1 MPRWDREP
9 SPQLDS
15 LTRTGRPNADEVVT
29 FRDLRV
35 DLARL
40 LAWRGTRRLKLNPT
54 ALRILVYFIE
64 RPGRVHT
71 RDLLL
76 DILWPDKPEI
86 GARTVDV
93 NIRHLRRALN
103 SDGEPDLIRT
113 VYGFG
118 YALDDDH
125 GTGRG
130 GTPF

>member
-1 MPRWDREP
+1 MPASRAIAP
-9 SPQLDS
+9 SGL
-15 LTRTGRPNADEVVT
+15 PNADEVVA

-40 LAWRGTRRLKLNPT
+40 VAWRGSRRLKLDPT
-54 ALRILVYFIE
+54 ALRMLVYFIG
-64 RPGRVHT
+64 RPRQVHT

-103 SDGEPDLIRT
+103 AGGEPDLIRT
-113 VYGFG
+113 VHGFG
-118 YALDDDH
+118 YALDDNH
-125 GTGRG
+125 GAG
-130 GTPF
+130 

>member
-1 MPRWDREP
+1 M
-9 SPQLDS
+9 
-15 LTRTGRPNADEVVT
+15 T

-40 LAWRGTRRLKLNPT
+40 IAWRGTRRLKLNPT
-54 ALRILVYFIE
+54 AFRMLVYFMG

-76 DILWPDKPEI
+76 DILWPNKPET

-103 SDGEPDLIRT
+103 SCGEPDLVRT
-113 VYGFG
+113 VHGFG
-118 YALDDDH
+118 YALDDNP
-125 GTGRG
+125 GAGRG
-130 GTPF
+130 EAPY